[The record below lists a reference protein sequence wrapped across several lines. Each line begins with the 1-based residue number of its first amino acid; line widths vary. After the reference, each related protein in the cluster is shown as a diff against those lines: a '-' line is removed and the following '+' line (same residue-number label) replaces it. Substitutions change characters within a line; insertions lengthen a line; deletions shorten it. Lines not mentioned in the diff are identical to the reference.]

1 MATKKKTAKKKT
13 ATKKKVAKKKATK
26 KKVAKK
32 KTTAKKATKKT
43 AKKKAAK
50 KATKKAAKKK
60 VAKKKATKKVAKQ
73 AAVKQVKR
81 STKHSLPVDSHCPLA
96 STASVHLDWDCMLN
110 QTNIGANNNKFYVI
124 QVLLKGGK
132 FYVWNRWGRV
142 GETGQS
148 ALKGPFD
155 EAKAGAEFEK
165 KFRSKTSNKWADRAN
180 FKAKSGK
187 YTLIEVEAST
197 DEDAQDLEDK
207 LKAVDKARP
216 VTKTPKKFKA
226 STLDSATQAFI
237 KLIFNRK
244 MFTDAMADF
253 EIDVKK
259 MPLGKLSKNQVG
271 RGFDVLEQIEDALK
285 KGSSTNKLA
294 TLSSTFYTLI
304 PHSFGRRKPTIIH
317 SDELLQKKKDML
329 NVLSDIEVALG
340 MQKKADA
347 KKSTAK
353 LAPNPLDQQYTTL
366 KTNME
371 LLDTKST
378 EYKFIERYLNA
389 TRSNSSHRIVH
400 AWRVDRNGEGD
411 RYAAH
416 NKLDNR
422 RLLWHGTNVAVVA
435 AILGSGLRIM
445 PHSGGRVGRGIY
457 LASEQAKSAWYVG
470 RSGRTGIMF
479 LCEAVLGKENH
490 IQRDNSRLR
499 AAPKGFHSVVALGHT
514 EPDPAKD
521 IVYKFDG
528 RPVTIP
534 QGKPIKMKGRGRS
547 SFSHSEYLLYKESQV
562 RIRYV
567 LKMHM

>member
-1 MATKKKTAKKKT
+1 MAIKKKTAKKKT
-13 ATKKKVAKKKATK
+13 ATKKKVTKKAATK
-26 KKVAKK
+26 KKVASKKTATKKPAAKKVAAKK
-32 KTTAKKATKKT
+32 KTPT
-43 AKKKAAK
+43 KKAAK
-50 KATKKAAKKK
+50 KAAAKK
-60 VAKKKATKKVAKQ
+60 VGSRT
-73 AAVKQVKR
+73 
-81 STKHSLPVDSHCPLA
+81 VDSSCPLSGSA
-96 STASVHLDWDCMLN
+96 TVHEDWDAMLN

-124 QVLLKGGK
+124 QLLLKGGK
-132 FYVWNRWGRV
+132 HYVWNRWGRV

-155 EAKAGAEFEK
+155 LAKAEAEFEK
-165 KFRSKTSNKWADRAN
+165 KFRSKTSNKWSDRAN

-187 YTLIEVEAST
+187 YTLIEVEASS
-197 DEDAQDLEDK
+197 DEDAQELEDK

-216 VTKTPKKFKA
+216 VTKTPPKYKPC
-226 STLDSATQAFI
+226 TLDGATQAFI

-259 MPLGKLSKNQVG
+259 MPLGKLSKAQVG
-271 RGFDVLEQIEDALK
+271 RGFDVLEQIEEAIS
-285 KGSSTNKLA
+285 KGSTTNKLA

-340 MQKKADA
+340 MQKKADDT
-347 KKSTAK
+347 KKTAAAK
-353 LAPNPLDQQYTTL
+353 LMHPIDKQYGTIKADLETV
-366 KTNME
+366 
-371 LLDTKST
+371 DTKSD

-389 TRSNSSHRIVH
+389 TRSNSSHRIIS
-400 AWRVDRNGEGD
+400 AFRVNRHGED
-411 RYAAH
+411 VRYAAH
-416 NKLDNR
+416 DKLDNR
-422 RLLWHGTNVAVVA
+422 KLLWHGTNVAVVA

-521 IVYKFDG
+521 ITYKFDG
-528 RPVTIP
+528 RSVTVP

-567 LKMHM
+567 LKMNM